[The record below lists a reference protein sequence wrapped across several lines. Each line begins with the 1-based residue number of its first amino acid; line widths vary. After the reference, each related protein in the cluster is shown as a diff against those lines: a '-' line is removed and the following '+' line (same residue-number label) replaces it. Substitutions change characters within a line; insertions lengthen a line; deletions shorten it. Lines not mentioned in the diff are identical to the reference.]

1 MQLTFLDLFALGI
14 ILYFAFKGY
23 QKGFIDNMIGFSG
36 LFLILFI
43 AVQNMYRVTEM
54 LYSYFQ
60 FNRLVLTLF
69 SLGLML
75 AGGWFLIRNVIKKL
89 QININAG
96 KDWVQFDK
104 IIGGLLG
111 AVQGVVLVSLIG
123 MLVYVV
129 PSTGKLKE
137 MRDRSVIVK
146 HTLGLTPYVF
156 NAFSIFFPDAKS
168 FSEHLRAS
176 LGKEAIQDDNAREML
191 ENIEGEELLYPP
203 SRYRESRPYYG
214 PERRK

>member
-1 MQLTFLDLFALGI
+1 MQLTFLDLFAIGI
-14 ILYFAFKGY
+14 VIYFAVKGY
-23 QKGFIDNMIGFSG
+23 QKGFIDDLIGFGG

-43 AVQNMYRVTEM
+43 AVQNMYRLTEL

-60 FNRLVLTLF
+60 FNRLVLTIF
-69 SLGLML
+69 SLGLIL
-75 AGGWFLIRNVIKKL
+75 AGGWFLIRNIVKKL
-89 QININAG
+89 QVNINPA
-96 KDWVQFDK
+96 KNWVQPDK
-104 IIGGLLG
+104 FVGGLLG
-111 AVQGVVLVSLIG
+111 AIQGIVLVCVLG
-123 MLVYVV
+123 MVIYVV

-146 HTLGLTPYVF
+146 HALGFTPYVF

-168 FSEHLRAS
+168 FTEHLRAS
-176 LGKEAIQDDNAREML
+176 LGKEAIQDENAREML

-203 SRYRESRPYYG
+203 SRYRDTQPYYG